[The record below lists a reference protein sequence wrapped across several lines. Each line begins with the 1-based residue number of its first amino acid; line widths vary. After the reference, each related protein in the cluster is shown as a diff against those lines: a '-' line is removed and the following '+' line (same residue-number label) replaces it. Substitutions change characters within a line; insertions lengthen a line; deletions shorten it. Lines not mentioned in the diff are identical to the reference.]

1 MTVSQL
7 VLTFASD
14 WLKVWCG
21 FSSLIVKL
29 SEGKTIQSQSS
40 LNFLKIALF
49 WLFSFQTGKPLMF
62 RSEPPQTRRKQ
73 QDADKKQDKEE
84 EELKYFFT

>member
-1 MTVSQL
+1 MFFRCSTSL
-7 VLTFASD
+7 VL
-14 WLKVWCG
+14 
-21 FSSLIVKL
+21 
-29 SEGKTIQSQSS
+29 
-40 LNFLKIALF
+40 LF
-49 WLFSFQTGKPLMF
+49 NMFVLLFQTGKPLMF

>member
-1 MTVSQL
+1 MFMDFPTNL
-7 VLTFASD
+7 CD
-14 WLKVWCG
+14 WRTSL
-21 FSSLIVKL
+21 SSLASIIL
-29 SEGKTIQSQSS
+29 SF
-40 LNFLKIALF
+40 NMLF
-49 WLFSFQTGKPLMF
+49 MLLFQTGKPLMF

>member
-1 MTVSQL
+1 MNAFKPKRKSVNDVCVSFCL
-7 VLTFASD
+7 L
-14 WLKVWCG
+14 
-21 FSSLIVKL
+21 
-29 SEGKTIQSQSS
+29 
-40 LNFLKIALF
+40 
-49 WLFSFQTGKPLMF
+49 QTGKPLMF

>member
-1 MTVSQL
+1 MFMDFPTNL
-7 VLTFASD
+7 CD
-14 WLKVWCG
+14 WRTSL
-21 FSSLIVKL
+21 SSLASIIL
-29 SEGKTIQSQSS
+29 SFNM
-40 LNFLKIALF
+40 LLL
-49 WLFSFQTGKPLMF
+49 FQTGKPLMF